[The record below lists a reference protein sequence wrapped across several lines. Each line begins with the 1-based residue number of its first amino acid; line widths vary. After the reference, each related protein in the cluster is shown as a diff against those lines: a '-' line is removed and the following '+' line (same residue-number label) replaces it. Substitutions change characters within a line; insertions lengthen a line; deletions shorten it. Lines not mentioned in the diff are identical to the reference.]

1 MFTTEKALNHKV
13 LTSNNF
19 LLVKSQKLPNIVSF
33 HSWPKVTMD
42 RWLTYSPKRFIPNR
56 KRLLTRNKEFTD
68 LKTCPMN
75 KIKIDLSL
83 MNPYL
88 FLTS

>member
-1 MFTTEKALNHKV
+1 MEKG
-13 LTSNNF
+13 
-19 LLVKSQKLPNIVSF
+19 
-33 HSWPKVTMD
+33 
-42 RWLTYSPKRFIPNR
+42 
-56 KRLLTRNKEFTD
+56 LLTRNKGFTD

-88 FLTS
+88 FLAS